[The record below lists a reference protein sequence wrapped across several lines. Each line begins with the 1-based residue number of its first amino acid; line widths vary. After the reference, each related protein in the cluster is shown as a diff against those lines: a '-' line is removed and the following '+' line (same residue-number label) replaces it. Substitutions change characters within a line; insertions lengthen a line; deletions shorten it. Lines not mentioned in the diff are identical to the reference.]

1 VNIRKGVGESR
12 MRRCI
17 MVCVVL
23 AVLCCAAGIFA
34 QEEVKEG
41 TKDLN
46 KENNKRGVSLSELS
60 LSEAQNTS
68 IEQINAGYRER
79 IIQLRSEVMVNQI
92 ELKSQ
97 LRDPEVQ
104 ETKIEA
110 MARDIRIMHVKLQK
124 MMIDYQLE
132 IRRILTPDQIRLWR
146 TLENPPTKRG
156 WRE

>member
-1 VNIRKGVGESR
+1 

-23 AVLCCAAGIFA
+23 GVMCCAVGLGA
-34 QEEVKEG
+34 QEEVTQGKSDVKKE
-41 TKDLN
+41 D
-46 KENNKRGVSLSELS
+46 NKRGVSLSELS
-60 LSEAQNTS
+60 LSEVQNTS
-68 IEQINAGYRER
+68 IEQINASYRDK
-79 IIQLRSEVMVNQI
+79 IIQLRSEVMVKQI
-92 ELKSQ
+92 DLKSR
-97 LRDPEVQ
+97 LRDPEVN